1 MTIPAAW
8 MALPAANAAQAA
20 PASVALSERS
30 PARSARRPADARFA
44 DRARHKVAAGNLLH
58 HHRAPRTAHR
68 FARADEGL
76 HLPFRAFE
84 LVVSVEPV
92 LVLLAA
98 HFRVDRLEERR
109 VSESNS
115 VLDLHYFI

>member
-1 MTIPAAW
+1 MTVPAAW
-8 MALPAANAAQAA
+8 VALAAANAALAA
-20 PASVALSERS
+20 PASVALAERS
-30 PARSARRPADARFA
+30 PAGSARRPADARFA

-76 HLPFRAFE
+76 HLPFRALE

-98 HFRVDRLEERR
+98 HVRVDRLERERLGGGFW
-109 VSESNS
+109 S
-115 VLDLHYFI
+115 